1 MYVHTRGRTKE
12 ASESTY
18 STYRRD
24 TWSHVGNH
32 AAERK
37 NSSGLCALRGKR
49 LNDYLCSH
57 VCACVCVRRR
67 VLVTACEAAFQK
79 EERYLII
86 PCAPTQVIQIIW
98 TLSIGAD
105 GHYRAYICNLLPFKC
120 ILEKRERERKK
131 RKRQSRLLNIH
142 PGGQTATVM
151 NTTLS
156 ENYSVLYPVVVEDEK
171 GSRRQVDGRAHARAR
186 ARTTS
191 IRGWKKGRRAEE
203 SKHASQDPP

>member
-1 MYVHTRGRTKE
+1 MSTYPEPLPLWATWGSMTICLLSGFICQVKHVTRYYCVLNRTSLSRHTMFCDFWLSAATVFAREGTKE

-32 AAERK
+32 TAERK
-37 NSSGLCALRGKR
+37 NSSGLDVSSECDWMTICAH
-49 LNDYLCSH
+49 N
-57 VCACVCVRRR
+57 VCACVRCVHAKR

-86 PCAPTQVIQIIW
+86 PCAPTQVIQMIW

-120 ILEKRERERKK
+120 ILEKRGKK
-131 RKRQSRLLNIH
+131 RDNLAYWTFTPEGKLPR
-142 PGGQTATVM
+142 
-151 NTTLS
+151 
-156 ENYSVLYPVVVEDEK
+156 
-171 GSRRQVDGRAHARAR
+171 
-186 ARTTS
+186 
-191 IRGWKKGRRAEE
+191 
-203 SKHASQDPP
+203 